1 MAKKAKRF
9 FKNFWT
15 AFWRPEMLI
24 LPGQLAFFF
33 ILSIVPILTLIGYG
47 ASYLNLPMDFINT
60 FLTKAFSDSIASL
73 ITPILTNNQ
82 FSLSF
87 LITLLIGYF
96 IASNGAASIIVTSNT
111 IYGIKDKGFLN
122 RRIKAMIMTLFIVF
136 LFLFI
141 LIIPLF
147 GQRIIELL
155 KFVNFNQKLTN
166 QTEFIINIL
175 NGPLSWLIIFFF
187 IKVLYTM
194 APDKKISSRNVNMGA
209 IFTSVGWIISTTIY
223 SYYITNVA
231 HYDKFYGGLSNLVIL
246 LLWFYLL
253 AYIFVI
259 GMAINNREDQ
269 EKLAETSRV
278 QVINK
283 EELAKTTKIKIIDEA
298 DNNDVN
304 K

>member
-1 MAKKAKRF
+1 
-9 FKNFWT
+9 
-15 AFWRPEMLI
+15 
-24 LPGQLAFFF
+24 
-33 ILSIVPILTLIGYG
+33 
-47 ASYLNLPMDFINT
+47 
-60 FLTKAFSDSIASL
+60 
-73 ITPILTNNQ
+73 
-82 FSLSF
+82 
-87 LITLLIGYF
+87 
-96 IASNGAASIIVTSNT
+96 
-111 IYGIKDKGFLN
+111 
-122 RRIKAMIMTLFIVF
+122 
-136 LFLFI
+136 
-141 LIIPLF
+141 
-147 GQRIIELL
+147 
-155 KFVNFNQKLTN
+155 
-166 QTEFIINIL
+166 
-175 NGPLSWLIIFFF
+175 
-187 IKVLYTM
+187 M
-194 APDKKISSRNVNMGA
+194 APDKKISSRKVNMGA